1 MFEPSILVGDS
12 NKEVF
17 DNLEIITIFN
27 KVLDRGSSESLAVD
41 LGQLVT
47 SFEFDFFVTNIENF
61 GFNITIPVWKNHL
74 IIGGVNAG
82 REVVVE
88 FVYDIFN
95 KSFDG
100 RRMWGLL
107 NLTYE
112 SDSDK
117 IL

>member
-1 MFEPSILVGDS
+1 MEDTNTVEFQIASIRSRKKPTNTDTIELTLSTLFEISILVGDS

-61 GFNITIPVWKNHL
+61 GFNITTLFENQLEKN
-74 IIGGVNAG
+74 
-82 REVVVE
+82 
-88 FVYDIFN
+88 
-95 KSFDG
+95 
-100 RRMWGLL
+100 
-107 NLTYE
+107 
-112 SDSDK
+112 